1 MKATSPAAR
10 KSVPN
15 KKPRYWL
22 AGFVCL
28 ALLLFGPR
36 FTPTN
41 PWQSVL
47 EPVPAIAQ
55 NRTGFDLDAFREEF
69 DKDGDG
75 EVDAPD
81 EAANEPDAADQPD
94 EAADAP
100 GDDEADEGSDDGD
113 DNDDRDFES
122 DGEEDAPDHA
132 NFDDDRDG
140 DADGKYDLDEGE
152 APDFAGVSRTN
163 RTTRNRRPAALNRLG
178 LLNELTPLPNK

>member
-10 KSVPN
+10 KSAPS
-15 KKPRYWL
+15 KTARYWL

-41 PWQSVL
+41 LWQNVL
-47 EPVPAIAQ
+47 EPVQAIAQ
-55 NRTGFDLDAFREEF
+55 NRTGFDLDSFREEL

-94 EAADAP
+94 EAAD
-100 GDDEADEGSDDGD
+100 EGSDDGD
-113 DNDDRDFES
+113 DNDDREFES

-152 APDFAGVSRTN
+152 APDFAGVRRTD
-163 RTTRNRRPAALNRLG
+163 RTTRNRPAALNRLG
-178 LLNELTPLPNK
+178 FLNELTPLPNK